1 MGTPNLRGAFH
12 RHMQHPAVYRINGL
26 VRLSLSNSSSYIIT
40 RDPRKSKSGTI
51 TRSQNF
57 KVKRLGVTQQ
67 PIPSFALAVQ
77 TLLCRPAPQTFAA
90 STFLYPPANSARSL
104 KEQQPSVVGRG
115 LIRSDQSPHGS
126 PTLGQDGP
134 KLPCPDLW
142 DHKRP
147 ADQGSMSQR
156 PAASRPVSQST
167 AAGLNERPPADT
179 FRGQEGQ
186 HGGLDHGDRISR
198 EQNLQE
204 LSHQPASQPPA
215 QSYPP
220 MTPNNTRPSGGAS
233 RGVGVHTMLNPTESA
248 TSRVYSTFGSDA
260 QMALVDPSLPQ
271 QTTGAEIPTPASHL
285 NHPPNS
291 SGLLSTNAAFEGRRR
306 RSLAPNVH
314 RSVSLGNAE
323 MGAQRPFGQSEH
335 DGGRPHI
342 VVPGSDASSEIPPVP
357 AIPVLIRSP
366 FSLPPPVS
374 GPPLNR
380 RASVAV
386 MGGPTA
392 RLPNSQSASPNSPYS
407 YSSHPSPAP
416 MTQVTQPPAGPP
428 YFTGST
434 LRGAFPEGGSSQ
446 AGQQQPGSYMTHL
459 SARIP
464 LQGPTSGGHDPN
476 SLILSTENGELV
488 VPLDVEVGSLE
499 AGERRKRNASASAR
513 FRGRTKEK
521 KERENK
527 EINELER
534 KNQDM
539 ARELEYMT
547 EERDFYRAERRRF
560 WQMLDDNPATRD
572 IALREQRSP
581 RFPPRPLPDR
591 PPSGSLESPGG
602 DTSQSERPARRR
614 RLDNQ
619 EEYEHPSNQPRP
631 EEGQNIQYAPLATP
645 YAPAQPR
652 PEGGQYTQ
660 YPPPQIRSVSGP
672 GAGSNWLLNTAA
684 QHPPSVFYSQGGSSR
699 PWPSGQLPQ
708 PSQVQQQTQQQSPQ
722 EARQNAQLS
731 QYQAY
736 QALHQA
742 HAPQQPQYQ
751 VQHQAHQ
758 QAQQPA
764 PHQAQHQAHQ
774 QAQQPA
780 PQQGDPS
787 GQRQ

>member
-1 MGTPNLRGAFH
+1 M
-12 RHMQHPAVYRINGL
+12 
-26 VRLSLSNSSSYIIT
+26 
-40 RDPRKSKSGTI
+40 
-51 TRSQNF
+51 
-57 KVKRLGVTQQ
+57 
-67 PIPSFALAVQ
+67 Q

-115 LIRSDQSPHGS
+115 LIRSDQSPHDS

-167 AAGLNERPPADT
+167 ASGLNARSPADT

-186 HGGLDHGDRISR
+186 HAGLDHGDRISR
-198 EQNLQE
+198 EQSLQQ
-204 LSHQPASQPPA
+204 LSHQPAAQHPA

-220 MTPNNTRPSGGAS
+220 MTPGDTGTPAGAS

-271 QTTGAEIPTPASHL
+271 QTTGAEIPTPASGL
-285 NHPPNS
+285 NHAPNS
-291 SGLLSTNAAFEGRRR
+291 PGLFSTNASFAGRRR

-314 RSVSLGNAE
+314 RSVSLGNAAME
-323 MGAQRPFGQSEH
+323 AQRPFGQPPSEH

-342 VVPGSDASSEIPPVP
+342 VVLGSDASSEIPPVP
-357 AIPVLIRSP
+357 AIPGLIRSP

-374 GPPLNR
+374 GPSLNR

-416 MTQVTQPPAGPP
+416 ITQVTQPPAGPP

-446 AGQQQPGSYMTHL
+446 GGQQQPGSYMTHL

-513 FRGRTKEK
+513 FRGRTREK

-560 WQMLDDNPATRD
+560 WQILDDNPATRD

-581 RFPPRPLPDR
+581 RFPSRPLPHR
-591 PPSGSLESPGG
+591 PPSGSLLESPGG

-631 EEGQNIQYAPLATP
+631 EEGQNIQHPPLAIP

-660 YPPPQIRSVSGP
+660 YLPPQIRSVSGP

-684 QHPPSVFYSQGGSSR
+684 QHPPPVFYSQGGSDR

-708 PSQVQQQTQQQSPQ
+708 PPQAQQQTQQQSPQ
-722 EARQNAQLS
+722 EVRQNVQQS
-731 QYQAY
+731 QYQA
-736 QALHQA
+736 QHQA
-742 HAPQQPQYQ
+742 HAQQQSQYQ
-751 VQHQAHQ
+751 AQYQAHQ
-758 QAQQPA
+758 QAQQ
-764 PHQAQHQAHQ
+764 
-774 QAQQPA
+774 QAQQPT
-780 PQQGDPS
+780 PQPGDPS